1 MATTRP
7 SLTEYFNVESADIVS
22 YADADEKLQK
32 GLQTAATSYVAQLEK
47 NAAEIK
53 LMYDKVDQ
61 ALGEFTSGQSE
72 MELNNPSVDW
82 DETWRGAKT
91 EYANLNR
98 KIAAGIGTADDRRR
112 ISELD
117 AMVNST
123 TDNIANVTLLAQ
135 SAAEARKNPGKMG
148 GIDMGSNNP
157 LTLLAMEILNGNT
170 KGSKKLVT
178 NLNTNPPNQA
188 WEVYDDKGRLIWTK
202 STADIEQMLE
212 KGGSGGVTVIPAETQ
227 TMENNVASLKNIET
241 GKINND
247 FYKLDANNRP
257 EVKTRVITLPDGTKK
272 IETYNEL
279 DMAKIRASIGSNIR
293 AGAGALSD
301 SDKEGAIALYNSV
314 LGPGQRDPQTG
325 EEIPFVPIEATNFV
339 WDEATKKKYN
349 DAYVNYNL
357 NNFLEKD
364 RQVKLEAYS
373 ESSSQTSSGGKKGGG
388 GSPRLKEIK
397 TGMVDLI
404 NKITNKSAYDEK
416 GILKGDIG
424 VVSIQPEEVVE
435 LFQKYGVKVQTRQQ
449 LVEEGIQDLEDS
461 KLFFVN
467 KAGNIIPAV
476 SFDNQQ
482 NIKGVIEAYR
492 DYLVKTSA
500 GQTEIKAWENITK
513 EFYNKPD
520 LPTGGQ

>member
-7 SLTEYFNVESADIVS
+7 SLKEYFNVESADIVS

-212 KGGSGGVTVIPAETQ
+212 KGGSGGVTVIPAETE
-227 TMENNVASLKNIET
+227 TMENNVASLKNVET

>member
-1 MATTRP
+1 MATPRP

-32 GLQTAATSYVAQLEK
+32 GLQTATTSYVAQLEK

-91 EYANLNR
+91 EYANLNK

-123 TDNIANVTLLAQ
+123 TGNIANVTLLAQ
-135 SAAEARKNPGKMG
+135 NAAEARKNPGKMG
-148 GIDMGSNNP
+148 GIDTTSNNP

-212 KGGSGGVTVIPAETQ
+212 KGGSGGITVIPAETE
-227 TMENNVASLKNIET
+227 TMTNNVAAIRTQGPDGDE
-241 GKINND
+241 INMD
-247 FYKLDANNRP
+247 FYQTDENNRP
-257 EVKTRVITLPDGTKK
+257 LEKTRVITAPDGSRK
-272 IETYNEL
+272 IETYYEL
-279 DMAKIRASIGSNIR
+279 DMAKIRASIGTNIR
-293 AGAGALSD
+293 AGAAGLSD
-301 SDKEGAIALYNSV
+301 SNKEGAIALYNSV
-314 LGPGQRDPQTG
+314 LGPGQRDPQTDK
-325 EEIPFVPIEATNFV
+325 EIPFVPIEASNFV
-339 WDEATKKKYN
+339 WDKDTQKKYE

-357 NNFLEKD
+357 NNFLKKDRNIGSVAYKEPEKD
-364 RQVKLEAYS
+364 SNSGSGK
-373 ESSSQTSSGGKKGGG
+373 GGKGKG
-388 GSPRLKEIK
+388 SARLQEIK
-397 TGMVDLI
+397 AGMIDLMNKQIAKGRTAENQEYPITANEVVDLFE
-404 NKITNKSAYDEK
+404 N
-416 GILKGDIG
+416 
-424 VVSIQPEEVVE
+424 
-435 LFQKYGVKVQTRQQ
+435 YGVKVKTRSQ
-449 LVEEGIQDLEDS
+449 LIEEGLGDGLEEN
-461 KLFFVN
+461 KLFFIN
-467 KAGNIIPAV
+467 KSGVALPV
-476 SFDNQQ
+476 KSFDKQQ

-492 DYLVKTSA
+492 DYLVQISA
-500 GQTEIKAWENITK
+500 GQSEIKAWEDITK
-513 EFYNKPD
+513 EFYNKPK
-520 LPTGGQ
+520 LPNSGQ

>member
-170 KGSKKLVT
+170 K
-178 NLNTNPPNQA
+178 
-188 WEVYDDKGRLIWTK
+188 
-202 STADIEQMLE
+202 
-212 KGGSGGVTVIPAETQ
+212 
-227 TMENNVASLKNIET
+227 
-241 GKINND
+241 
-247 FYKLDANNRP
+247 
-257 EVKTRVITLPDGTKK
+257 
-272 IETYNEL
+272 
-279 DMAKIRASIGSNIR
+279 
-293 AGAGALSD
+293 
-301 SDKEGAIALYNSV
+301 
-314 LGPGQRDPQTG
+314 
-325 EEIPFVPIEATNFV
+325 
-339 WDEATKKKYN
+339 
-349 DAYVNYNL
+349 
-357 NNFLEKD
+357 
-364 RQVKLEAYS
+364 
-373 ESSSQTSSGGKKGGG
+373 
-388 GSPRLKEIK
+388 
-397 TGMVDLI
+397 
-404 NKITNKSAYDEK
+404 
-416 GILKGDIG
+416 
-424 VVSIQPEEVVE
+424 
-435 LFQKYGVKVQTRQQ
+435 
-449 LVEEGIQDLEDS
+449 
-461 KLFFVN
+461 
-467 KAGNIIPAV
+467 
-476 SFDNQQ
+476 
-482 NIKGVIEAYR
+482 
-492 DYLVKTSA
+492 
-500 GQTEIKAWENITK
+500 
-513 EFYNKPD
+513 
-520 LPTGGQ
+520 